1 MSFKILLAETRGFC
15 AGVERAIAVVNKALE
30 HFGAQKV
37 YVLHEVVHNKHVVAE
52 LAAKGVHFVES
63 LEEIPEPQDKVLIF
77 SAHGVGLETKKRAQE
92 LQLYVIDAICPL
104 VDRIHHKVAKAAAEH
119 KEVVIIGHKGH
130 QEVLGT
136 IGQYTGPDSNVHVIL
151 HERDVD
157 QLQLNTEHA
166 VFATQTTLSIDETA
180 RTVAAL
186 KAKYPFIEGP
196 KHDDTC
202 FATQNRQAA
211 VKLLAHE
218 SDLVLVAGSANSS
231 NSRRLSEVAS
241 NEGTPAY
248 LIDDYTGITDEMLE
262 GAKNI
267 GITAGASVP
276 EQIVTGIVEYL
287 QGKGVSSIESVG
299 PASKRRSFPLPESI
313 MHLTSSAPENNDKA
327 E

>member
-1 MSFKILLAETRGFC
+1 MSFKILLAKTRGFC
-15 AGVERAIAVVNKALE
+15 AGVERAIEVVNKALE
-30 HFGAQKV
+30 YFGAQKV

-52 LAAKGVHFVES
+52 LASKGVHFVES
-63 LEEIPEPQDKVLIF
+63 LEEIPEPQNKVLIF
-77 SAHGVGLETKKRAQE
+77 SAHGVGKDTMQRAQE

-104 VDRIHHKVAKAAAEH
+104 VDRIHHKVAKAAAEQ

-130 QEVLGT
+130 QEVMGT
-136 IGQYTGPDSNVHVIL
+136 IGQYTGPATNVHVIL
-151 HERDVD
+151 NAKDVD
-157 QLQLNTEHA
+157 GLVLNTQQA
-166 VFATQTTLSIDETA
+166 VFATQTTLSIDATA

-186 KAKYPFIEGP
+186 KEKYPFIEGP

-202 FATQNRQAA
+202 FATQNRQNA

-241 NEGTPAY
+241 KEGTPAY

-262 GAKNI
+262 GVKTI

-276 EQIVTGIVEYL
+276 EQIVTGIVDYL
-287 QGKGVSSIESVG
+287 KGKGVSSIEEIGSE
-299 PASKRRSFPLPESI
+299 SKRRSFPLPDSV
-313 MHLTSSAPENNDKA
+313 MHLTATESPDSK
-327 E
+327 